1 MSGWIEE
8 IRQGLQLS
16 PAGVLILVDH
26 AVPEKLGALVR
37 ALLADHPDLDVLT
50 DVAELSQASDGAV
63 VVFLPKASDAGWL
76 NLNRPMF
83 ARKALKVVL
92 FCEREVTEALS
103 RQAPD
108 FYDWIS
114 HRQECPAGAAEHAI
128 WGIRRALLARAPGIL
143 FGLDG
148 FKDNRVEHVERVFQ
162 EALPGRQLLWLDP
175 YKMTYEE
182 LVRRIQ
188 DAGRAWVACNSEGPA
203 SAERFRWALAEARRR
218 TRAVLLVPEV
228 FEDRFWT
235 ISDAIWTPM
244 SEATAF
250 LAGAGAKH
258 PGRLAAV
265 TGLEIGVVMSL
276 VELLA
281 RSYPEEALLHAMLQS
296 EDPGAG
302 LAERILSSG
311 IVDRPLAAGI
321 MSAPVRRHLGRR
333 VGLRRK
339 FPGRRAR
346 EVEGWSFDGDG
357 YGFPLLTGRAAQI
370 EAVLCAEDR
379 TTERW
384 IQISRLALD
393 HGHPDA
399 AARWAERVIATAQ
412 PKRSSEGYRLLGL
425 AFAEIGYRN
434 RREDHPAWILLHQ
447 LAEQALRE
455 AEETLDPSTPP
466 EDALAL
472 YATRA
477 DILMRFGAGAEAEQP
492 LDQALRLVDAPL
504 ARVRDIERVA
514 RMLRAKRRPDRAEE
528 ILKRALERTAD
539 PTEQARIR
547 LGLGWCAFRAGRIN
561 EALSIAEALS
571 NEQERYSW
579 DANREEVRAGPEEL
593 RIHALLTRNEPERA
607 LVLCDAELTR
617 AAKRWGQA
625 SSHAFFWI
633 PLLAR
638 ALRHAGRA
646 RDAELILRKL
656 LDLPL
661 EVDAATVAL
670 GLSSRTVVLSFLNA
684 PAGHVLIGPRQHRDL
699 QDELVQAL
707 RAQGRHL
714 EADALEPRPEEDR
727 SPP

>member
-1 MSGWIEE
+1 VSGWIEE
-8 IRQGLQLS
+8 IRQGLHLS

-143 FGLDG
+143 FVVDRYQRDR
-148 FKDNRVEHVERVFQ
+148 FEHVERVFQ
-162 EALPGRQLLWLDP
+162 EALPGRRLLWLNA
-175 YKMTYEE
+175 YKLAYGAI
-182 LVRRIQ
+182 VDQIRG
-188 DAGRAWVACNSEGPA
+188 AGPAWVACNSTGP
-203 SAERFRWALAEARRR
+203 SEAERFRWALAEARRR
-218 TRAVLLVPEV
+218 TRAILVVPKV
-228 FEDRFWT
+228 VEDRFWT
-235 ISDAIWTPM
+235 MSDATWTPL
-244 SEATAF
+244 SDASKL
-250 LAGAGAKH
+250 LAGAGAQH

-265 TGLEIGVVMSL
+265 AGLESSVIASL
-276 VELLA
+276 IELLA

-311 IVDRPLAAGI
+311 ILDRPLEAGFL
-321 MSAPVRRHLGRR
+321 SAPVQRRLGKRI
-333 VGLRRK
+333 GLRRK

-346 EVEGWSFDGDG
+346 AVAGWLFQGAG
-357 YGFPLLTGRAAQI
+357 YGSPLLTGRASQI
-370 EAVLCAEDR
+370 EAVLCAGDR
-379 TTERW
+379 TPERW
-384 IQISRLALD
+384 LEISRLALD
-393 HGHPDA
+393 HGHPDVA
-399 AARWAERVIATAQ
+399 ATWAERVIAT
-412 PKRSSEGYRLLGL
+412 PSSTKSSEAHRLFGL
-425 AFAEIGYRN
+425 ACAEMVHINKQAGN
-434 RREDHPAWILLHQ
+434 PAWIAQSQ
-447 LAEQALRE
+447 LAEQALRQ

-472 YATRA
+472 YAVRA
-477 DILMRFGAGAEAEQP
+477 EILMYFGADAEADQP
-492 LDQALRLVDAPL
+492 LEQALRLVDIPS
-504 ARVRDIERVA
+504 ARMKDIERVA
-514 RMLRAKRRPDRAEE
+514 HILRAKRRPDRAEE
-528 ILKRALERTAD
+528 ILKRALREAVD
-539 PTEQARIR
+539 PTDQARIR
-547 LGLGWCAFRAGRIN
+547 LGLGWCAFRAGRID
-561 EALSIAEALS
+561 EALTIAEALS
-571 NEQERYSW
+571 NEHDRHSTGV
-579 DANREEVRAGPEEL
+579 NGEVRFGADEL
-593 RIHALLTRNEPERA
+593 RAHALLARNEPERA
-607 LVLCDAELTR
+607 LALCDAELTR
-617 AAKRWGQA
+617 AAGRWGRA
-625 SSHAFFWI
+625 SLRAFFWI
-633 PLLAR
+633 PMLAQ

-646 RDAELILRKL
+646 RDAELVLRKF

-661 EVDAATVAL
+661 EIDEATVAL
-670 GLSSRTVVLSFLNA
+670 GLSSRAVVLWFLRA
-684 PAGHVLIGPRQHRDL
+684 PAVKVLMDPRQRREL

-714 EADALEPRPEEDR
+714 EADALEPQTEKDRP
-727 SPP
+727 PP